1 MLADERGAFKTFRP
15 TPGSADKV
23 TFTPSPL
30 APFTPAEQAYHS
42 ELSTSL
48 LSCLRLFTKGLVRAV
63 LEKYHADKGRKPP
76 YKKEGAD
83 RLWLRAVGR
92 SAESKDAET
101 LLKIFVASVKKR
113 TDEQKRSPPWLTTII
128 DEAHFLRNPL
138 AYWSILATDIGTHS
152 QR

>member
-1 MLADERGAFKTFRP
+1 M
-15 TPGSADKV
+15 
-23 TFTPSPL
+23 
-30 APFTPAEQAYHS
+30 
-42 ELSTSL
+42 
-48 LSCLRLFTKGLVRAV
+48 
-63 LEKYHADKGRKPP
+63 LEKYHADKGSKPP

-113 TDEQKRSPPWLTTII
+113 TDEQKKSPPWLTTII